1 MIRDPKAWRALSTVL
16 LVVGI
21 AGLLLGG
28 DDLQQLGWFALIAS
42 GVTFG
47 VELLLLRRRPPA
59 GESR

>member
-28 DDLQQLGWFALIAS
+28 DDLQQLGWIALIAS

-47 VELLLLRRRPPA
+47 VELLLLRRQPPA
-59 GESR
+59 GDRR

>member
-28 DDLQQLGWFALIAS
+28 DLQQLGWFALIAS

-47 VELLLLRRRPPA
+47 VELLLLRRQPPA
-59 GESR
+59 GDRR